1 MAITLHNLHRILFV
15 DIESATIVPQYD
27 QLDEALQEHWRQRY
41 NRYSAYEHADLEVN
55 QTPQEYFDNKAAI
68 YAEYAKVIC
77 VSIGYIRGPYPD
89 QELRLRTIKGDDEVK
104 LLTEFSTFLHEFYY
118 DRFNHFLCG
127 HNIREFDVPFLCRRM
142 IINQMRLPNLLNIMG
157 AKSWETSHLIDT
169 LDLWKFGDYKHYT
182 SLDLLCQVLGVE
194 SPKGSISGQDV
205 SRLYWSGELED
216 IAAYCER
223 DVRATMEVYLKCINS
238 GRENQVSAA
247 EEE

>member
-1 MAITLHNLHRILFV
+1 MAITLHNLHRILFI
-15 DIESATIVPQYD
+15 DIETATIAPQYD

-41 NRYSAYEHADLEVN
+41 KRYLAYQHADLEVN

-77 VSIGYIRGPYPD
+77 ISIGYIRGQYPD
-89 QELRLRTIKGDDEVK
+89 HELRLRTIKGDDEVE
-104 LLTEFSTFLHEFYY
+104 LLTEFSTFLHEYYY
-118 DRFNHFLCG
+118 DRYNHYLCG

-157 AKSWETSHLIDT
+157 AKSWESAHLIDT

-238 GRENQVSAA
+238 GRDNQVSAA